1 MNHIRHID
9 SLRALAVLAVLIHR
23 ARPQWLPGGFL
34 GVDVFFA
41 ISGFVVTAELARHGT
56 ESIGS
61 FIGGFY
67 FRRLTRIHGS
77 AGRPNE

>member
-9 SLRALAVLAVLIHR
+9 SLRALAVLAVLIHH
-23 ARPQWLPGGFL
+23 ARPKWLPGGFL

-41 ISGFVVTAELARHGT
+41 LSGFVVTAELARHGT

-61 FIGGFY
+61 FIAGFY